1 MLLSADS
8 CKEAVKVA
16 AMVLRL
22 CKDGRQLLKICAA
35 FHVTFPDKI
44 IQCLNLSDRNGKGRG
59 IKKTDNY
66 AAFAAYPVVTGFL
79 TETQRMGFEPMRPCG
94 QTVFKTASL

>member
-1 MLLSADS
+1 MKSFLRLAMLLSADS

-44 IQCLNLSDRNGKGRG
+44 IQCLNLSDKNGKDRG
-59 IKKTDNY
+59 IKKPAT
-66 AAFAAYPVVTGFL
+66 TRL
-79 TETQRMGFEPMRPCG
+79 
-94 QTVFKTASL
+94 LLLIL

>member
-1 MLLSADS
+1 M
-8 CKEAVKVA
+8 
-16 AMVLRL
+16 
-22 CKDGRQLLKICAA
+22 KICAA